1 MSIDSFFTATSDI
14 INLNSTE
21 SITENKGR
29 FKVIHFDETDE
40 VPSISATQTQYQ
52 HNLHT
57 KSISQQSLPSIQPIK
72 SKENENIVETELV
85 GEKGVSFLKNLYD
98 YQGGTFMPIVNDLT
112 NSSSNAQLNTLFG
125 VYLPCVQN
133 IIGVIIFI
141 RLYWV
146 IGVSGIIQ
154 GMTIIGLC
162 CLCTFLTAISLAAIA
177 TNGIVP
183 AGGSY
188 FLISRSL
195 GPAVGGAVGLLFYIG
210 NALAG
215 GLYVLGAS
223 EILLKYT
230 CPHKCH
236 LFGPPIENQQS
247 SFNHYRIYGTILLFI
262 LGLVVF
268 LGIKIVSRIAPFTLL
283 VVFLSIISIL
293 LGIIKSTISPTYL
306 PICIIEKDNIKH
318 LIKSSILKNNVIR
331 YCHSNITCNGEICPL
346 QQILCINN
354 ISKNI
359 NCNDINNVYL
369 INGIPG
375 LKYSQFRNNLKSMYM
390 KEGEI
395 DNEIIGD
402 SKLEVV
408 SKTTT
413 SLFILIGIFF
423 PSVTGIMAGSNRSGD
438 LKDPNQSIS
447 RGTIL
452 AVITT
457 SFIYILLA
465 FLLACSIQ
473 GVLLRDR
480 DGLSINQQLVEAVIA
495 WPSPY
500 IIITGALCACFG
512 AGLQCLVGAPR
523 LLQSVAK
530 DDIMPILKPF
540 QSTFRDEPFKAL
552 LFTLVL
558 SEISVLIANFD
569 IVTTMVS
576 EFFLMCYLSV
586 NLVCIL
592 QTFLHEPSWRP
603 RFRFYHWLLSL
614 LGVIVC
620 IAIMLISSWY
630 IALISL
636 AIGIIVYI
644 YIWYAG
650 ANKEWGEGL
659 KGLPMSIAHV
669 ALSRLDDRPMHTK
682 NFRPQILAFIKCIYN
697 ENQHRW
703 MIEHEKVLDLLSQ
716 LKAGKGLIILA
727 TVIKGKYD
735 EKRDIAEK
743 LRHYLKEQMITHKIL
758 NGFIDVLVANDVYN
772 GINSLMQTSGVG
784 GFRPNTV
791 MFDWPTSWQK
801 YQIDGHIDDT
811 IVSYL
816 DSIRLAENKNFAILL
831 LKNIDSY
838 PSLLDIQ
845 TGYIDIWWII
855 HDGGLLFLLA
865 FLLQQHHIWNKC
877 ILRLFTICLPNQ
889 EPQIQKRELE
899 QYVYQLRIQ
908 AEVHAVI
915 VDDQEISA
923 FTKYRTM
930 TTKNSKFFNP
940 FDINE
945 KQINIE
951 KEKYLQDIFQNY
963 PANSDHIQYTF
974 TPSSIQSIKG
984 NYLTYTLMEDLQ
996 VRKKMHSAARLNQTI
1011 LERSRHSQLVLINL
1025 PKVPR
1030 TNINADYAYIEFV
1043 NQLCEGIYRCILVK
1057 GGGREVITIFS

>member
-1 MSIDSFFTATSDI
+1 MSIDSFFTAVSDI
-14 INLNSTE
+14 TNLNGTE
-21 SITENKGR
+21 SITGNKGR

-40 VPSISATQTQYQ
+40 VPSISAVQTQYQ
-52 HNLHT
+52 HGLHT
-57 KSISQQSLPSIQPIK
+57 ESISQQSLPSILPVK
-72 SKENENIVETELV
+72 SKENENIGETELV
-85 GEKGVSFLKNLYD
+85 VEKGASFLKNLYD
-98 YQGGTFMPIVNDLT
+98 YQGGTFMPIVDDLSS
-112 NSSSNAQLNTLFG
+112 SSSNAQLNTLFG

-133 IIGVIIFI
+133 IIGVIVFI

-154 GMTIIGLC
+154 GMIIIGLC

-230 CPHKCH
+230 CPNRCH

-293 LGIIKSTISPTYL
+293 IGIIKSAISPTYV
-306 PICIIEKDNIKH
+306 PICIIEKNNIKH
-318 LIKSSILKNNVIR
+318 LIKSSILKNNVIH
-331 YCHSNITCNGEICPL
+331 YCHSNLTCNGEICPL

-354 ISKNI
+354 TNNNI

-375 LKYSQFRNNLKSMYM
+375 LKDSQFRNNLKSMYM

-395 DNEIIGD
+395 ENEIIGD
-402 SKLEVV
+402 SKFEVV
-408 SKTTT
+408 SKATT
-413 SLFILIGIFF
+413 SLFIL
-423 PSVTGIMAGSNRSGD
+423 SNVTGIMAGSNRSGD
-438 LKDPNQSIS
+438 LKDPSQSIP

-457 SFIYILLA
+457 SFIYILMA

-480 DGLSINQQLVEAVIA
+480 DGLSINQQLVEAVVA

-500 IIITGALCACFG
+500 VIITGALCACFG

-552 LFTLVL
+552 LFTLIL

-592 QTFLHEPSWRP
+592 QTLLHEPSWRP

-636 AIGIIVYI
+636 AIGVIVYI

-727 TVIKGKYD
+727 TVIQGKYD
-735 EKRDIAEK
+735 EKRDIAEQ
-743 LRHYLKEQMITHKIL
+743 LRHYLKEQMITHQIP
-758 NGFIDVLVANDVYN
+758 NGFIDVLVANNIYD

-801 YQIDGHIDDT
+801 YQIDSRIDDT

-865 FLLQQHHIWNKC
+865 FLLQQHHVWNKC

-915 VDDQEISA
+915 VNDQEISA

-930 TTKNSKFFNP
+930 TTINSKYFNP

-945 KQINIE
+945 KQINNE
-951 KEKYLQDIFQNY
+951 REKYLQEMFKNY
-963 PANSDHIQYTF
+963 PANGENIQYTF
-974 TPSSIQSIKG
+974 TPSSFQPIKE
-984 NYLTYTLMEDLQ
+984 NYLTYTLIEDLQ

-1011 LERSRHSQLVLINL
+1011 LERSRNSQLVLINL

-1030 TNINADYAYIEFV
+1030 TNVNADYAYIEFID
-1043 NQLCEGIYRCILVK
+1043 QLCEGIYRCILVK

>member
-1 MSIDSFFTATSDI
+1 MSIDSFFTAVSDI
-14 INLNSTE
+14 TNLNGTE
-21 SITENKGR
+21 SITGNKGR

-40 VPSISATQTQYQ
+40 VPSISAVQTQYQ
-52 HNLHT
+52 HGLPT
-57 KSISQQSLPSIQPIK
+57 ESISQQSLPSILPVK
-72 SKENENIVETELV
+72 SKENENIGETELV
-85 GEKGVSFLKNLYD
+85 VEKGASFLKNLYD
-98 YQGGTFMPIVNDLT
+98 YQGGTFMPIVDDLT
-112 NSSSNAQLNTLFG
+112 SSSSNAQLNTLFG

-133 IIGVIIFI
+133 IIGVIVFI

-154 GMTIIGLC
+154 GMIIIGLC

-230 CPHKCH
+230 CPNRCH

-293 LGIIKSTISPTYL
+293 IGIIKSAISPTYV
-306 PICIIEKDNIKH
+306 PICIIEKNNIKH
-318 LIKSSILKNNVIR
+318 LIKSSILKNNVIH
-331 YCHSNITCNGEICPL
+331 YCHSNLTCNGEICPL

-354 ISKNI
+354 TNNNI

-375 LKYSQFRNNLKSMYM
+375 LKDSQFRNNLKSMYM

-395 DNEIIGD
+395 ENEIIGD
-402 SKLEVV
+402 SKFEVV
-408 SKTTT
+408 SKATT
-413 SLFILIGIFF
+413 SLFIL
-423 PSVTGIMAGSNRSGD
+423 SNVTGIMAGSNRSGD
-438 LKDPNQSIS
+438 LKDPSQSIP

-457 SFIYILLA
+457 SFIYILMA

-480 DGLSINQQLVEAVIA
+480 DGLSINQQLVEAVVA

-500 IIITGALCACFG
+500 VIITGALCACFG

-552 LFTLVL
+552 LFTLIL

-592 QTFLHEPSWRP
+592 QTLLHEPSWRP

-636 AIGIIVYI
+636 AIGVIVYI

-727 TVIKGKYD
+727 TVIQGKYD
-735 EKRDIAEK
+735 EKRDIAEQ
-743 LRHYLKEQMITHKIL
+743 LRHYLKEQMITHQIP
-758 NGFIDVLVANDVYN
+758 NGFIDVLVANNIYD

-801 YQIDGHIDDT
+801 YQIDSRIDDT

-865 FLLQQHHIWNKC
+865 FLLQQHHVWNKC

-915 VDDQEISA
+915 VNDQEISA

-930 TTKNSKFFNP
+930 TTINSKYFNP

-945 KQINIE
+945 KQINNE
-951 KEKYLQDIFQNY
+951 REKYLQEMFKNY
-963 PANSDHIQYTF
+963 PANGENIQYTF
-974 TPSSIQSIKG
+974 TPSSFQPIKE
-984 NYLTYTLMEDLQ
+984 NYLTYTLIEDLQ

-1011 LERSRHSQLVLINL
+1011 LERSRNSQLVLINL

-1030 TNINADYAYIEFV
+1030 TNVNADYAYIEFID
-1043 NQLCEGIYRCILVK
+1043 QLCEGIYRCILVK

>member
-1 MSIDSFFTATSDI
+1 MSIDSFFTAVSDI
-14 INLNSTE
+14 TNLNGTG
-21 SITENKGR
+21 SITGNKGR
-29 FKVIHFDETDE
+29 FKVIHFDEADE
-40 VPSISATQTQYQ
+40 VPSISAKEPPDQASV
-52 HNLHT
+52 HEE
-57 KSISQQSLPSIQPIK
+57 SLQPIK
-72 SKENENIVETELV
+72 SKEIGNNIETDLVVEKEA
-85 GEKGVSFLKNLYD
+85 GFLKNLYD
-98 YQGGTFMPIVNDLT
+98 YQGGTFMPIVDDVSK
-112 NSSSNAQLNTLFG
+112 SSSNAELNTLFG

-133 IIGVIIFI
+133 IIGVIVFI

-154 GMTIIGLC
+154 GMIIIGLC

-195 GPAVGGAVGLLFYIG
+195 GPAVGGAVGFLFYIG

-230 CPHKCH
+230 CPNKCH

-247 SFNHYRIYGTILLFI
+247 AFNHYRIYGTILLLI
-262 LGLVVF
+262 LGIVVF

-283 VVFLSIISIL
+283 VVFLSLISIL
-293 LGIIKSTISPTYL
+293 IGIIKSAVAPTYL
-306 PICIIEKDNIKH
+306 PICIIEKNNIKH
-318 LIKSSILKNNVIR
+318 LIKSSILKNNVLR
-331 YCHSNITCNGEICPL
+331 YCHPNATCNGELCPL
-346 QQILCINN
+346 HQALCLNN
-354 ISKNI
+354 MSRNI
-359 NCNDINNVYL
+359 NCNDMNNVYL

-375 LKYSQFRNNLKSMYM
+375 LKDSQFSNNLKATYM
-390 KEGEI
+390 NEGEI
-395 DNEIIGD
+395 DNGII
-402 SKLEVV
+402 V
-408 SKTTT
+408 
-413 SLFILIGIFF
+413 GIFF

-438 LKDPNQSIS
+438 LKDPSQSIP

-457 SFIYILLA
+457 SLIYILIA
-465 FLLACSIQ
+465 FLMACSTQ

-480 DGLSINQQLVEAVIA
+480 DGLSINQQLVEAAVA

-500 IIITGALCACFG
+500 VIITGALCACFG
-512 AGLQCLVGAPR
+512 AGLQCLIGAPR

-552 LFTLVL
+552 LFTLAL

-569 IVTTMVS
+569 VVTTMIS

-586 NLVCIL
+586 NFVCIL
-592 QTFLHEPSWRP
+592 QTLLHEPSWRP
-603 RFRFYHWLLSL
+603 RFRFYHWSLSL

-636 AIGIIVYI
+636 VVGAIVYI
-644 YIWYAG
+644 YIWYTG

-659 KGLPMSIAHV
+659 KGLPMSVAHV
-669 ALSRLDDRPMHTK
+669 ALSHLDDRPTHTK

-703 MIEHEKVLDLLSQ
+703 MIQHEKILDLLSQ
-716 LKAGKGLIILA
+716 LKAGKGLVIVA
-727 TVIKGKYD
+727 TVIQGKYG
-735 EKRDIAEK
+735 EKRDIVEQ
-743 LRHYLKEQMITHKIL
+743 LRHYLKDQMITHKIL
-758 NGFIDVLVANDVYN
+758 NGFIDILVADNVYD
-772 GINSLMQTSGVG
+772 GINSIMQTSGVG

-791 MFDWPTSWQK
+791 IFDWPTSWQK
-801 YQIDGHIDDT
+801 YQVDGRIDDT

-831 LKNIDSY
+831 LKNVDSY

-845 TGYIDIWWII
+845 SGYIDVWWII

-865 FLLQQHHIWNKC
+865 FLLQQHYVWNKC

-889 EPQIQKRELE
+889 EPEIQKRELE
-899 QYVYQLRIQ
+899 QYVYQLRIK

-915 VDDQEISA
+915 VADQEISA

-930 TTKNSKFFNP
+930 TTVNSKHFNP
-940 FDINE
+940 FDFNE
-945 KQINIE
+945 KQVNHEREQHI
-951 KEKYLQDIFQNY
+951 QQMFQNY
-963 PANSDHIQYTF
+963 PANGGRIHYTF
-974 TPSSIQSIKG
+974 TPSSIEINQG
-984 NYLTYTLMEDLQ
+984 NQLTYTLIEDIQ

-1011 LERSRHSQLVLINL
+1011 LERSRDSQLVLINL
-1025 PKVPR
+1025 PKLPR
-1030 TNINADYAYIEFV
+1030 TNANADYAYIQFV
-1043 NQLCEGIYRCILVK
+1043 DQLCEGIYRCMLVK

>member
-1 MSIDSFFTATSDI
+1 MSIDSFFTAVSDI
-14 INLNSTE
+14 TNLNGTE
-21 SITENKGR
+21 SITGNKGR

-40 VPSISATQTQYQ
+40 VPSISAVQTQYQ
-52 HNLHT
+52 HGLPT
-57 KSISQQSLPSIQPIK
+57 ESISQQSLPSILPVK
-72 SKENENIVETELV
+72 SKENENIGETELV
-85 GEKGVSFLKNLYD
+85 VEKGASFLKNLYD
-98 YQGGTFMPIVNDLT
+98 YQGGTFMPIVDDLT
-112 NSSSNAQLNTLFG
+112 SSSSNAQLNTLFG

-133 IIGVIIFI
+133 IIGVIVFI

-154 GMTIIGLC
+154 GMIIIGLC

-230 CPHKCH
+230 CPNRCH

-293 LGIIKSTISPTYL
+293 IGIIKSAISPTYV
-306 PICIIEKDNIKH
+306 PICIIEKNNIKH
-318 LIKSSILKNNVIR
+318 LIKSSILKNNVIH
-331 YCHSNITCNGEICPL
+331 YCHSNVTCNGEICPL

-354 ISKNI
+354 TNNNI

-375 LKYSQFRNNLKSMYM
+375 LKDSQFRNNLKSMYM

-395 DNEIIGD
+395 ENEII
-402 SKLEVV
+402 V
-408 SKTTT
+408 
-413 SLFILIGIFF
+413 GIFF

-438 LKDPNQSIS
+438 LKDPSQSIP

-457 SFIYILLA
+457 SFIYILIA

-480 DGLSINQQLVEAVIA
+480 DGLSINQQLVEAVVA

-500 IIITGALCACFG
+500 VIITGALCACFG

-552 LFTLVL
+552 LFTLIL

-592 QTFLHEPSWRP
+592 QTLLHEPSWRP

-636 AIGIIVYI
+636 AIGVIVYI

-727 TVIKGKYD
+727 TVIQGKYD
-735 EKRDIAEK
+735 EKRDIAEQ
-743 LRHYLKEQMITHKIL
+743 LRHYLKEQMITHQIP
-758 NGFIDVLVANDVYN
+758 NGFIDVLVANNIYD

-801 YQIDGHIDDT
+801 YQIDSRIDDT

-865 FLLQQHHIWNKC
+865 FLLQQHHVWNKC

-915 VDDQEISA
+915 VNDQEISA

-930 TTKNSKFFNP
+930 TTINSKYFNP

-945 KQINIE
+945 KQINNE
-951 KEKYLQDIFQNY
+951 REKYLQEMFKNY
-963 PANSDHIQYTF
+963 PANGENIQYTF
-974 TPSSIQSIKG
+974 TPSSFQPIKE
-984 NYLTYTLMEDLQ
+984 NYLTYTLIEDLQ

-1011 LERSRHSQLVLINL
+1011 LERSRNSQLVLINL

-1030 TNINADYAYIEFV
+1030 TNVNADYAYIEFID
-1043 NQLCEGIYRCILVK
+1043 QLCEGIYRCILVK

>member
-1 MSIDSFFTATSDI
+1 MSIDSFFTAVSDI
-14 INLNSTE
+14 TNLNGTE
-21 SITENKGR
+21 SITGNKGR

-40 VPSISATQTQYQ
+40 VPSISAVQTQYQ
-52 HNLHT
+52 HGLPT
-57 KSISQQSLPSIQPIK
+57 ESISQQSLPSILPVK
-72 SKENENIVETELV
+72 SKENENIGETELV
-85 GEKGVSFLKNLYD
+85 VEKGASFLKNLYD
-98 YQGGTFMPIVNDLT
+98 YQGGTFMPIVDDLT
-112 NSSSNAQLNTLFG
+112 SSSSNAQLNTLFG

-133 IIGVIIFI
+133 IIGVIVFI

-154 GMTIIGLC
+154 GMIIIGLC

-230 CPHKCH
+230 CPNRCH

-293 LGIIKSTISPTYL
+293 IGIIKSAISPTYV
-306 PICIIEKDNIKH
+306 PICIIEKNNIKH
-318 LIKSSILKNNVIR
+318 LIKSSILKNNVIH
-331 YCHSNITCNGEICPL
+331 YCHSNVTCNGEICPL

-354 ISKNI
+354 TNNNI

-375 LKYSQFRNNLKSMYM
+375 LKDSQFRNNLKSMYM

-395 DNEIIGD
+395 ENEIIGD
-402 SKLEVV
+402 SKFEVV
-408 SKTTT
+408 SKATT
-413 SLFILIGIFF
+413 SLFIL
-423 PSVTGIMAGSNRSGD
+423 SNVTGIMAGSNRSGD
-438 LKDPNQSIS
+438 LKDPSQSIP

-457 SFIYILLA
+457 SFIYILMA

-480 DGLSINQQLVEAVIA
+480 DGLSINQQLVEAVVA

-500 IIITGALCACFG
+500 VIITGALCACFG

-552 LFTLVL
+552 LFTLIL

-592 QTFLHEPSWRP
+592 QTLLHEPSWRP

-636 AIGIIVYI
+636 AIGVIVYI

-727 TVIKGKYD
+727 TVIQGKYD
-735 EKRDIAEK
+735 EKRDIAEQ
-743 LRHYLKEQMITHKIL
+743 LRHYLKEQMITHQIP
-758 NGFIDVLVANDVYN
+758 NGFIDVLVANNIYD

-801 YQIDGHIDDT
+801 YQIDSRIDDT

-865 FLLQQHHIWNKC
+865 FLLQQHHVWNKC

-915 VDDQEISA
+915 VNDQEISA

-930 TTKNSKFFNP
+930 TTINSKYFNP

-945 KQINIE
+945 KQINNE
-951 KEKYLQDIFQNY
+951 REKYLQEMFKNY
-963 PANSDHIQYTF
+963 PANGENIQYTF
-974 TPSSIQSIKG
+974 TPSSFQPIKE
-984 NYLTYTLMEDLQ
+984 NYLTYTLIEDLQ

-1011 LERSRHSQLVLINL
+1011 LERSRNSQLVLINL

-1030 TNINADYAYIEFV
+1030 TNVNADYAYIEFID
-1043 NQLCEGIYRCILVK
+1043 QLCEGIYRCILVK

>member
-1 MSIDSFFTATSDI
+1 MSIDSFFTAVSDI
-14 INLNSTE
+14 TNLNGTE
-21 SITENKGR
+21 SITGNKGR

-40 VPSISATQTQYQ
+40 VPSISAVQTQYQ
-52 HNLHT
+52 HGLPT
-57 KSISQQSLPSIQPIK
+57 ESISQQSLPSILPVK
-72 SKENENIVETELV
+72 SKENENIGETELV
-85 GEKGVSFLKNLYD
+85 VEKGASFLKNLYD
-98 YQGGTFMPIVNDLT
+98 YQGGTFMPIVDDLT
-112 NSSSNAQLNTLFG
+112 SSSSNAQLNTLFG

-133 IIGVIIFI
+133 IIGVIVFI

-154 GMTIIGLC
+154 GMIIIGLC

-230 CPHKCH
+230 CPNRCH

-293 LGIIKSTISPTYL
+293 IGIIKSAISPTYV
-306 PICIIEKDNIKH
+306 PICIIEKNNIKH
-318 LIKSSILKNNVIR
+318 LIKSSILKNNVIH
-331 YCHSNITCNGEICPL
+331 YCHSNVTCNGEICPL

-354 ISKNI
+354 TNNNI

-375 LKYSQFRNNLKSMYM
+375 LKDSQFRNNLKSMYM

-395 DNEIIGD
+395 ENEIIGD
-402 SKLEVV
+402 SKFEVV
-408 SKTTT
+408 SKATT
-413 SLFILIGIFF
+413 SLFIL
-423 PSVTGIMAGSNRSGD
+423 SNVTGIMAGSNRSGD
-438 LKDPNQSIS
+438 LKDPSQSIP

-457 SFIYILLA
+457 SFIYILIA

-480 DGLSINQQLVEAVIA
+480 DGLSINQQLVEAVVA

-500 IIITGALCACFG
+500 VIITGALCACFG

-552 LFTLVL
+552 LFTLIL

-592 QTFLHEPSWRP
+592 QTLLHEPSWRP

-636 AIGIIVYI
+636 AIGVIVYI

-727 TVIKGKYD
+727 TVIQGKYD
-735 EKRDIAEK
+735 EKRDIAEQ
-743 LRHYLKEQMITHKIL
+743 LRHYLKEQMITHQIP
-758 NGFIDVLVANDVYN
+758 NGFIDVLVANNIYD

-801 YQIDGHIDDT
+801 YQIDSRIDDT

-865 FLLQQHHIWNKC
+865 FLLQQHHVWNKC

-915 VDDQEISA
+915 VNDQEISA

-930 TTKNSKFFNP
+930 TTINSKYFNP

-945 KQINIE
+945 KQINNE
-951 KEKYLQDIFQNY
+951 REKYLQEMFKNY
-963 PANSDHIQYTF
+963 PANGENIQYTF
-974 TPSSIQSIKG
+974 TPSSFQPIKE
-984 NYLTYTLMEDLQ
+984 NYLTYTLIEDLQ

-1011 LERSRHSQLVLINL
+1011 LERSRNSQLVLINL

-1030 TNINADYAYIEFV
+1030 TNVNADYAYIEFID
-1043 NQLCEGIYRCILVK
+1043 QLCEGIYRCILVK
-1057 GGGREVITIFS
+1057 GGECEMSLIDKFY